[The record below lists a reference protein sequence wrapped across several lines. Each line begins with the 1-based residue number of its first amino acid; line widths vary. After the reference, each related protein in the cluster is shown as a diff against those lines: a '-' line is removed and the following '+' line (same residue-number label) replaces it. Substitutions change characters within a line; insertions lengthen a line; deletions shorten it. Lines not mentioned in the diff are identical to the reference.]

1 VHWAAIHHVS
11 YHVLY
16 TVVCM
21 IPGGWVHSSL
31 QDVLEQRL
39 GVPKAAV
46 ARCAGAAHCEG
57 AVGRRTCAW
66 CMLYPVLYT
75 VAPTHGTGCST
86 PQLPQGNPRLRCT
99 LTGQVSQRGAC
110 ASAST
115 RARSAARAVAHW
127 RFHVAKAVAALLGP
141 MTPPPPPHQQQCQ
154 PHEAPQS
161 RCISRRSTPCA
172 FRSSME

>member
-1 VHWAAIHHVS
+1 MHWAAIHHVS

-86 PQLPQGNPRLRCT
+86 PQLPQGNPRL
-99 LTGQVSQRGAC
+99 TGQVSQRGAC

-154 PHEAPQS
+154 PHGAPQS